1 MDPIALT
8 RELVQID
15 SPTGQEGP
23 VGEFLAHAL
32 DALGYRVRKQ
42 EVTPGRWNLLALR
55 DNPVVMLST
64 HIDTVP
70 PNLPFRED
78 ATHLHGRGTADAKG
92 IAAAQI
98 AAAEAL
104 AANGERR
111 VGLLFLVGEEYGS
124 DGARAAESL
133 EPKGRYMINGEPTE
147 NRLALGHKGS
157 LYARLSARGRAAH
170 SAYPEEGA
178 SAIERMIEALD
189 AIRRIPLPTDEVLGP
204 GTLNVGTI
212 KGGVRPNVIPE
223 HCEAELLFRT
233 VRDTTDLRAAV
244 TAAAGTHVGVE
255 FGVEL
260 KAIRMRPLPGFETSV
275 VRFGTDLPFLE
286 SWGEGFLLGPGSIK
300 VAHTVD
306 ERVEKR
312 ELLEGARLYE
322 RLAGSLIKGEI
333 R

>member
-15 SPTGQEGP
+15 SPTGQEGA
-23 VGEFLAHAL
+23 VGDFLAHAL
-32 DALGYRVRKQ
+32 DKLGYQVQKQ
-42 EVTPGRWNLLALR
+42 EVTPGRWNVLALR
-55 DNPVVMLST
+55 AQPVVVLST
-64 HIDTVP
+64 HMDTVP

-78 ATHLHGRGTADAKG
+78 TTHLYGRGTADAKG
-92 IAAAQI
+92 IVAAQV
-98 AAAEAL
+98 AAAEEL
-104 AANGERR
+104 AARGERR
-111 VGLLFLVGEEYGS
+111 VALLFLVGEEYGS
-124 DGARAAESL
+124 DGARAAEAL
-133 EPKGRYMINGEPTE
+133 EPKGRFMINGEPTE

-157 LYARLSARGRAAH
+157 LYAKLTAKGRAAH

-189 AIRRIPLPTDEVLGP
+189 AIRRIPLAVDDVLGP
-204 GTLNVGTI
+204 GTMNVGTI

-233 VRDTTDLRAAV
+233 VQDTRELRAAV
-244 TAAAGTHVGVE
+244 LRAAGSHVSVE
-255 FGVEL
+255 FGLEM

-286 SWGEGFLLGPGSIK
+286 SWGEAFLLGPGSIK

-306 ERVEKR
+306 ERIEKR
-312 ELLEGARLYE
+312 ELLEGARLYD
-322 RLAGSLIKGEI
+322 RLATGLLGGNVG
-333 R
+333 

>member
-15 SPTGQEGP
+15 SPTGQEGA
-23 VGEFLAHAL
+23 VGDFLAHAL
-32 DALGYRVRKQ
+32 EKFGYRVRKQ
-42 EVTPGRWNLLALR
+42 EVTPGRWNILALR
-55 DNPVVMLST
+55 EAPIVVLST
-64 HIDTVP
+64 HMDTVP

-98 AAAEAL
+98 AAAEAM
-104 AANGERR
+104 ASRGEHR

-133 EPKGRYMINGEPTE
+133 QPKGQFMINGEPTE

-157 LYARLSARGRAAH
+157 LYAKLTAKGRAAH

-178 SAIERMIEALD
+178 SAIERMLEVLD
-189 AIRRIPLPTDEVLGP
+189 AIRRIPLPEDKVLGP

-212 KGGVRPNVIPE
+212 RGGVRPNVIPE

-233 VRDTTDLRAAV
+233 VQDTRDLRAAV
-244 TAAAGTHVGVE
+244 SAAAGPNVSVE

-306 ERVEKR
+306 ERIEKR
-312 ELLEGARLYE
+312 ELLEGAKLYD
-322 RLAGSLIKGEI
+322 RLATGLIGGQI
-333 R
+333 G